1 MEKNTGL
8 MELMTTFEGVK
19 PKLSTREFANL
30 TEDIRQHG
38 VLTPILVYKGK
49 IIDGHN
55 RYRICKEYNIPF
67 ETKEMNFCSD
77 SEAIVWIIKEQ
88 VGKRNLTPFQ
98 RCEMVLKYEPE
109 IRADIEKRRKAAI
122 SYFRRTGE
130 VMEAGSDTGTILGD
144 MVGVSRNSI
153 NRVKKILAM
162 ADEETKELARAG
174 KISIYYAYM
183 SLTSKPTA
191 AAQVTQNADNDANDG
206 SGDSS
211 DSDNCEASKLLTSLK
226 AEEIKTAEVKQG
238 IKDLIEKVSDGSAS
252 PKAIVEKLEALLNT
266 LEA

>member
-1 MEKNTGL
+1 MEKNTEL

-38 VLTPILVYKGK
+38 VVTPILVYKGK

-67 ETKEMNFCSD
+67 ETKEMNFSSD
-77 SEAIVWIIKEQ
+77 SEAIAWIIKEQ

-109 IRADIEKRRKAAI
+109 IKAELEKRRKVAI
-122 SYFRRTGE
+122 SHFRRTCE
-130 VMEAGSDTGTILGD
+130 VMEAGSDTGTILAN
-144 MVGVSRNSI
+144 MAGVSRYSI
-153 NRVKKILAM
+153 SCVKKILAM

-174 KISIYYAYM
+174 KISIHYAYM
-183 SLTSKPTA
+183 SLTSKPTT
-191 AAQVTQNADNDANDG
+191 AAQEMQNQNTDSDANADSDCNDDG
-206 SGDSS
+206 
-211 DSDNCEASKLLTSLK
+211 EASKVLASLR
-226 AEEIKTAEVKQG
+226 ANEVKTAEVKQG
-238 IKDLIEKVSDGSAS
+238 IKDLIERVSDSSAS
-252 PKAIVEKLEALLNT
+252 PKSIVEKLEALLNT
-266 LEA
+266 LEN

>member
-1 MEKNTGL
+1 MEKNT
-8 MELMTTFEGVK
+8 ELKTLKTTFEGVK
-19 PKLSTREFANL
+19 PRLSTREFANL

-38 VLTPILVYKGK
+38 VLTPILVYEGK

-67 ETKEMNFCSD
+67 ETKEMNFSSD
-77 SEAIVWIIKEQ
+77 GEAIVWIIKEQ

-98 RCEMVLKYEPE
+98 RCEMVLRYEPE
-109 IRADIEKRRKAAI
+109 IRAELAERRKAAI

-144 MVGVSRNSI
+144 MVGVSRHSI
-153 NRVKKILAM
+153 FRVKRILEI

-174 KISIYYAYM
+174 KISIHYAYM
-183 SLTSKPTA
+183 SLTSKPATA
-191 AAQVTQNADNDANDG
+191 TQATQNQNADNDSN
-206 SGDSS
+206 GDSN
-211 DSDNCEASKLLTSLK
+211 DCEASKLLTSLK
-226 AEEIKTAEVKQG
+226 AEETKAAEVKQG

-266 LEA
+266 LEN

>member
-1 MEKNTGL
+1 
-8 MELMTTFEGVK
+8 MTTFEGVK

-67 ETKEMNFCSD
+67 ETKEMNFSSD

-109 IRADIEKRRKAAI
+109 IRAELAERRKAAI

-144 MVGVSRNSI
+144 MVGVSRHSI
-153 NRVKKILAM
+153 FRVKRILEI

-174 KISIYYAYM
+174 KISIHYAYM

-191 AAQVTQNADNDANDG
+191 TVQAMQNADNDANDG
-206 SGDSS
+206 SDDG
-211 DSDNCEASKLLTSLK
+211 EASKLLTSLK

-266 LEA
+266 LEN

>member
-1 MEKNTGL
+1 MEKNTEL

-67 ETKEMNFCSD
+67 ETKEMNFSSD

-109 IRADIEKRRKAAI
+109 IKADIERHRKAAI
-122 SYFRRTGE
+122 SHFRRTGE
-130 VMEAGSDTGTILGD
+130 VMEAGSDTGTILGN
-144 MVGVSRNSI
+144 MVGVSRHSI
-153 NRVKKILAM
+153 FRVKRILEID
-162 ADEETKELARAG
+162 DEETKELARAG
-174 KISIYYAYM
+174 KISIHYAYM

-191 AAQVTQNADNDANDG
+191 ATQNADNESN
-206 SGDSS
+206 GDS
-211 DSDNCEASKLLTSLK
+211 DDCEASKLLTSLK
-226 AEEIKTAEVKQG
+226 AEETKAAEVKQG

>member
-55 RYRICKEYNIPF
+55 RYHICKEYNIPF
-67 ETKEMNFCSD
+67 ETKEMNFSSD
-77 SEAIVWIIKEQ
+77 SEAIIWIIKEQ

-153 NRVKKILAM
+153 HRVKRILEI

-174 KISIYYAYM
+174 KISIHYAYM
-183 SLTSKPTA
+183 SLTSKPTTA
-191 AAQVTQNADNDANDG
+191 TQATQNADNESN
-206 SGDSS
+206 GDS
-211 DSDNCEASKLLTSLK
+211 DDCEASKLLTSLK
-226 AEEIKTAEVKQG
+226 AEETKAAEVKQG

>member
-55 RYRICKEYNIPF
+55 RYHICKEYNIPF
-67 ETKEMNFCSD
+67 ETKEMNFSSD
-77 SEAIVWIIKEQ
+77 SEAIIWIIKEQ

-153 NRVKKILAM
+153 HRVKRILEI

-174 KISIYYAYM
+174 KISIHYAYM
-183 SLTSKPTA
+183 SLTSKPTTA
-191 AAQVTQNADNDANDG
+191 TQATQNADNDASD
-206 SGDSS
+206 
-211 DSDNCEASKLLTSLK
+211 DSDDCEASKLLTSLK
-226 AEEIKTAEVKQG
+226 AEETKAAEVKQG

>member
-1 MEKNTGL
+1 
-8 MELMTTFEGVK
+8 MTTFEGVK

-67 ETKEMNFCSD
+67 ETKEMNFGSD
-77 SEAIVWIIKEQ
+77 GEAIVWIIKEQ

-130 VMEAGSDTGTILGD
+130 VMEAGSDTGTIVGD

-153 NRVKKILAM
+153 HRVKKILAM
-162 ADEETKELARAG
+162 ADEETKELARTG
-174 KISIYYAYM
+174 KISIHYAYI

-191 AAQVTQNADNDANDG
+191 TQATQNADNDANYGSDDG
-206 SGDSS
+206 
-211 DSDNCEASKLLTSLK
+211 EASKLLTSLK
-226 AEEIKTAEVKQG
+226 ADEIKTAEVKQG

-252 PKAIVEKLEALLNT
+252 PKAIVERLEALLNT
-266 LEA
+266 LEN

>member
-55 RYRICKEYNIPF
+55 RYHICKEYNIPF
-67 ETKEMNFCSD
+67 ETKEMNFSSD
-77 SEAIVWIIKEQ
+77 SEAIIWIIKEQ

-153 NRVKKILAM
+153 HRVKRILEI

-174 KISIYYAYM
+174 KISIHYAYM
-183 SLTSKPTA
+183 SLTSKPTTA
-191 AAQVTQNADNDANDG
+191 TQATQNADNESN
-206 SGDSS
+206 GDS
-211 DSDNCEASKLLTSLK
+211 DDCEASKLLTSLK
-226 AEEIKTAEVKQG
+226 AEETKAAEVKQG

-266 LEA
+266 LEN

>member
-1 MEKNTGL
+1 MEKNTEL

-67 ETKEMNFCSD
+67 ETKEMNFSSD

-130 VMEAGSDTGTILGD
+130 VMEAGSDTGAILGD

-153 NRVKKILAM
+153 HRVKKILAM

-174 KISIYYAYM
+174 KISIHYAYI
-183 SLTSKPTA
+183 SLTSKPTTTTQA
-191 AAQVTQNADNDANDG
+191 TQNQNADNDAND
-206 SGDSS
+206 
-211 DSDNCEASKLLTSLK
+211 DSDDCEASKLLTSLK
-226 AEEIKTAEVKQG
+226 AEETKAAEVKQG

>member
-1 MEKNTGL
+1 MEKNTEL
-8 MELMTTFEGVK
+8 MTLMTTFEGVK

-30 TEDIRQHG
+30 TEDIHQHG

-67 ETKEMNFCSD
+67 ETKEMNFSSD
-77 SEAIVWIIKEQ
+77 GEAIVWIIKEQ

-98 RCEMVLKYEPE
+98 RCEMVLKYESE
-109 IRADIEKRRKAAI
+109 IRADIEKRREAAV
-122 SYFRRTGE
+122 SYFRWTGE

-144 MVGVSRNSI
+144 MVGVSHNSI
-153 NRVKKILAM
+153 QRVKRILEI

-174 KISIYYAYM
+174 KISIHYAYI

-191 AAQVTQNADNDANDG
+191 VAQVTQNADNDANDG
-206 SGDSS
+206 SDDS
-211 DSDNCEASKLLTSLK
+211 EASKLLKSLK
-226 AEEIKTAEVKQG
+226 MEEIKAAEVKQG
-238 IKDLIEKVSDGSAS
+238 IKDMIEKVSDGSAS

-266 LEA
+266 LEN

>member
-1 MEKNTGL
+1 
-8 MELMTTFEGVK
+8 
-19 PKLSTREFANL
+19 
-30 TEDIRQHG
+30 
-38 VLTPILVYKGK
+38 
-49 IIDGHN
+49 
-55 RYRICKEYNIPF
+55 
-67 ETKEMNFCSD
+67 MNFNSD

-109 IRADIEKRRKAAI
+109 IRAELAERRKAAI

-144 MVGVSRNSI
+144 MVGVSRHSI
-153 NRVKKILAM
+153 FRVKRILEI

-174 KISIYYAYM
+174 KISIHYAYM

-191 AAQVTQNADNDANDG
+191 AMRNADNESN
-206 SGDSS
+206 GDS
-211 DSDNCEASKLLTSLK
+211 DDCEASKLLTSLK
-226 AEEIKTAEVKQG
+226 AEETKAAEVKQG

-266 LEA
+266 LEN